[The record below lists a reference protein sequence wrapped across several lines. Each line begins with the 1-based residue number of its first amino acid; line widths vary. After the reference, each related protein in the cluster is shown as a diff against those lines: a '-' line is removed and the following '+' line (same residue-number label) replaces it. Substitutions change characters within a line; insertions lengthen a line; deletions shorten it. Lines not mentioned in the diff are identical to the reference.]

1 MCFTLPPCPTS
12 RGCLFATFRLRGG
25 EASFCP
31 TAYLLAKRTMARSST
46 DLRLRLRLD
55 HRHGGIAHPRLRGS
69 NVRCLCELAGGVNM
83 TCQCRNSTKR
93 FSKRQGQNI
102 RDQEPIFEI
111 VSCLNQAWYGSS
123 EEACVRHTGNQD
135 GPHNSLKAGALT
147 LGHSLDVSSS
157 DSESLD

>member
-83 TCQCRNSTKR
+83 TCQCQSSTKR
-93 FSKRQGQNI
+93 FSNRQGQNI
-102 RDQEPIFEI
+102 TFLLGIKSQY
-111 VSCLNQAWYGSS
+111 LGSFLALIKPGTGAVKRR
-123 EEACVRHTGNQD
+123 ACATPATKTVHITGRKQV
-135 GPHNSLKAGALT
+135 L
-147 LGHSLDVSSS
+147 
-157 DSESLD
+157 